1 MTSEVIHQGELRTVA
16 THLQS
21 DTRLETDAPIDN
33 NGKGERFSP
42 TDLVA
47 TALASCMLTIIG
59 IAANNHG
66 FDIDGTKCFVEKI
79 MASNPRRIG
88 EIKVSMEFPKEKEYN
103 TKTRTI
109 IERAALG
116 CPVLES
122 LHPELKK
129 TVEFLWS

>member
-1 MTSEVIHQGELRTVA
+1 
-16 THLQS
+16 
-21 DTRLETDAPIDN
+21 
-33 NGKGERFSP
+33 
-42 TDLVA
+42 
-47 TALASCMLTIIG
+47 
-59 IAANNHG
+59 
-66 FDIDGTKCFVEKI
+66 